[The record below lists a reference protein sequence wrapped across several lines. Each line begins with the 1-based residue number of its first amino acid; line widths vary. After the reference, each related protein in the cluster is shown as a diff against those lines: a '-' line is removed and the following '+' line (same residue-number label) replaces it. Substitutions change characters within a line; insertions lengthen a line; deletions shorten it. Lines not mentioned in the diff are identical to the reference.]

1 MEKTLLEQLGFNQG
15 PSQEQ
20 ERADQEKQARYEEM
34 NKTIGSPTSVADD
47 NNEWMYDTGL
57 SQNINNMYK
66 CVNKE
71 IYNNYSSKYDK
82 KIKEYYKNKRTSPNQ
97 DERYD
102 LCNAAIEEVD
112 NASLSI
118 TKLFKNITSK
128 KKKEKE
134 IKETTINN
142 FIDFYN
148 GTLTEDFDKT
158 RGLNDFNDD
167 PIFRRRVLCRCY
179 IEGDDKFKDQV
190 EEFIKKY
197 SIQIDLDNCIL
208 KRIEKKEPPNEP
220 QTFRDQL
227 EIAVNIMSTNASER
241 LYKDQDYKW
250 ARDIISEAEER
261 MKERKRLKDAK
272 KPKTFKKVL
281 TKEEAQQAKN
291 KKNKPFIQ
299 PTPWKRGGKRT
310 KKSYKKSKKANT
322 KNHKKSKKVRFKK
335 NKKTRKH

>member
-1 MEKTLLEQLGFNQG
+1 MEDLLKQLSFNQG

-20 ERADQEKQARYEEM
+20 ERAEKEKADRYTQM
-34 NKTIGSPTSVADD
+34 MQDIGSPTSVADD

-118 TKLFKNITSK
+118 TKLFKNIISK

-158 RGLNDFNDD
+158 RGLKDFNDD

-179 IEGDDKFKDQV
+179 IEGDSKLKPQV

-227 EIAVNIMSTNASER
+227 EKAVNIMSINASER
-241 LYKDQDYKW
+241 LYKDEDYKR
-250 ARDIISEAEER
+250 ARDIISEAERR

-272 KPKTFKKVL
+272 KPPRMTKVL
-281 TKEEAQQAKN
+281 TEKEKQEAKN
-291 KKNKPFIQ
+291 KKDKPFIQ
-299 PTPWKRGGKRT
+299 PAWNRGGKRT

-322 KNHKKSKKVRFKK
+322 RKHKKSKKVRFKN
-335 NKKTRKH
+335 NKKTRKN